1 MVHASLFSGIGGP
14 EVAAAMMGWENAFH
28 CEINPFGRAV
38 LDYWFP
44 ESKSYEDITKT
55 DFREWR
61 GRIDILTGGFPC
73 QPFSYAGKRGGG
85 EDERYLWPEMF
96 RVIDEIRPTWVVGE
110 NVAGITTMVE
120 GGVLAPM
127 GSETTLFGE
136 VDGVHRYGLRQ
147 SFTIERIC
155 RDLEGLGYSVQPMLI
170 PAAAVGAPH
179 RRDRIFILAHNDAN
193 PERQRPIQPKR
204 ERGARFGEGL
214 SPRGGR
220 GYVQERTIIA
230 DTENLLRDGS
240 IAEHEWESARKSESE
255 LGDCGRTD
263 ASSDPMRIRR
273 REVHEH
279 IQPRFTDGS
288 EPFGDGR
295 KRTSPYA
302 DRQGREKPQQPPR
315 EKDSPKEEAGM
326 DDRAVRPR
334 RDENFADTYASRLS
348 AAGKSRLYDEEERH
362 DARRPAGM
370 PSYDAWAQGTWWD
383 NFPTVSPVHAGNDGI
398 PIRMDGVT
406 LPASMQ
412 PKNYRNSDRQRCN
425 FGRWRTESLKAYGN
439 AIVPQVMYRIFQA
452 IKEVEMAH

>member
-38 LDYWFP
+38 LEYWFP

-85 EDERYLWPEMF
+85 EDERYLWPEML

-120 GGVLAPM
+120 AGILTPM
-127 GSETTLFGE
+127 GWEGTLFGA
-136 VDGVHRYGLRQ
+136 VDRVHRYGYRGT
-147 SFTIERIC
+147 FTIERIC
-155 RDLEGLGYSVQPMLI
+155 RDLEKIGYSVQPVLI

-179 RRDRIFILAHNDAN
+179 RRDRIFFLAHNDAD

-214 SPRGGR
+214 
-220 GYVQERTIIA
+220 
-230 DTENLLRDGS
+230 
-240 IAEHEWESARKSESE
+240 
-255 LGDCGRTD
+255 
-263 ASSDPMRIRR
+263 
-273 REVHEH
+273 
-279 IQPRFTDGS
+279 
-288 EPFGDGR
+288 FGDGR
-295 KRTSPYA
+295 KRPSSNS
-302 DRQGREKPQQPPR
+302 DCQRRQEPQQPGR
-315 EKDSPKEEAGM
+315 GTDSPEAEAGL
-326 DDRAVRPR
+326 DNRAFGPCGY
-334 RDENFADTYASRLS
+334 EGFTDTYYARLS
-348 AAGKSRLYDEEERH
+348 AARESGVYDPKER
-362 DARRPAGM
+362 DDERRSAGM
-370 PSYDAWAQGTWWD
+370 YSDDAWLEETWWD

-412 PKNYRNSDRQRCN
+412 PKNYRNSDRQRFN

-452 IKEVEMAH
+452 IKEVEMAINPKKGLK